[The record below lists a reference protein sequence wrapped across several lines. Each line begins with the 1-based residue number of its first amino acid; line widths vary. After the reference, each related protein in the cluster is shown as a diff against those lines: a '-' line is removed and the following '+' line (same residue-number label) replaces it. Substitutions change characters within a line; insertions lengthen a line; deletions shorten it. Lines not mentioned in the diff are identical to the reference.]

1 MTGITTIEKDGV
13 TAMLKTGAPQQ
24 GSVLSEAESTPVL
37 SVENLKTAFRSANG
51 WNEVVKGISFDIRAG
66 ETLAIVGES
75 GSGKSV
81 TAFSIMRLLSDEKT
95 KITGSVRLKGRELL
109 GLSENEMRAVRGN
122 GIAMIF
128 QEAMTSLNPVFT
140 IGQQIVEALTVHRP
154 LSRTQAEAEAL
165 KLLDR
170 VKIPAARRRYND
182 YPHNFSGGMRQR
194 AMIAMALA
202 CKPQLLIADEPT
214 TALDVTIQAE
224 ILNLIKEL
232 QDEESMAVM
241 FITHD
246 MGVVAEIAERTVVML
261 RGEAVETGTTEEI
274 FYRAHHPYT
283 RALLHAVP
291 VLGSMKGQSAP
302 QPLQIADK
310 VSGDLQ
316 KHKAGKEEAAA
327 TGKPLL
333 VVRNL
338 TTRFDIRSGLFGK
351 VSNRIHA
358 VENVS
363 FDLRQGETLSLVG
376 ESGCGKSTIGR
387 SIMRLIEPKGGSVH
401 LCGEDVMVM
410 PTDRLRAARRNI
422 QMIFQDP
429 FASLSP
435 RRTVGQAIAEPFLT
449 HGLGTR
455 EEAEKKVV
463 ELLGQVGLE
472 PAMAGRLPHQF
483 SGGQRQRICIARAL
497 ALSPKMI
504 VADESV
510 AALDVSIK
518 AQVINLMMELQKRL
532 GISYLFI
539 SHDMAVVERISH
551 RVAVIYLGEI
561 VEIGTREEIFS
572 NPQHTYTRK
581 LLDAVP
587 IPDPERRKTKRRVES
602 HEVKNP
608 IRPVDYIAPER
619 AYRQIS
625 STHSVMDGPDS

>member
-1 MTGITTIEKDGV
+1 MTGITTIEKDRV
-13 TAMLKTGAPQQ
+13 TAMLKTGDLQQ
-24 GSVLSEAESTPVL
+24 GSLLSEAGSIPVL

-95 KITGSVRLKGRELL
+95 NITGSVRLRGRELL

-140 IGQQIVEALTVHRP
+140 IGQQIVEALTVHRS
-154 LSRTQAEAEAL
+154 LSRTEAEAEAL

-170 VKIPAARRRYND
+170 VKIPASRQRYND

-274 FYRAHHPYT
+274 FNRAHHPYT

-302 QPLQIADK
+302 QPLPIADK
-310 VSGDLQ
+310 ISGDVH
-316 KHKAGKEEAAA
+316 KHKAGKEEAVA

-333 VVRNL
+333 AVRNL
-338 TTRFDIRSGLFGK
+338 TTRFEIRSGLFGK

-363 FDLRQGETLSLVG
+363 FDLKQGETLSLVG

-401 LCGEDVMVM
+401 LCGEDVMAM
-410 PTDRLRAARRNI
+410 PADRLRAARRNI

-455 EEAEKKVV
+455 EEAEKKVA
-463 ELLGQVGLE
+463 ELLEQVGLE

-518 AQVINLMMELQKRL
+518 AQVINLMMDLQKRL
-532 GISYLFI
+532 SISYLFI

-572 NPQHTYTRK
+572 NPQHAYTRK

-587 IPDPERRKTKRRVES
+587 IPDPVRRKTKRRIET

-608 IRPVDYIAPER
+608 IRPVDYIVPER
-619 AYRQIS
+619 THRQIS
-625 STHSVMDGPDS
+625 STHSVMDGP

>member
-1 MTGITTIEKDGV
+1 MTATNLEEKDAV
-13 TAMLKTGAPQQ
+13 TAMATNGALIDSP
-24 GSVLSEAESTPVL
+24 VLSDAGPSPVL
-37 SVENLKTAFRSANG
+37 SVENLRTSFRTAGG
-51 WNEVVKGISFDIRAG
+51 WNSVVKGVSFDIRAG

-81 TAFSIMRLLSDEKT
+81 TAFSIMRLLPDEKT
-95 KITGSVRLKGRELL
+95 RIEGAVRLNGRELL
-109 GLSENEMRAVRGN
+109 SLPEEEMRKVRGN
-122 GIAMIF
+122 GISMIF

-140 IGQQIVEALTVHRP
+140 IGEQIVEALTVHRS
-154 LSRTQAEAEAL
+154 LGGQAAEAEAL
-165 KLLDR
+165 RLLER
-170 VKIPAARRRYND
+170 VKIPAAQRRYHD

-202 CKPQLLIADEPT
+202 CKPKLLIADEPT

-224 ILNLIKEL
+224 ILNLIKQL
-232 QDEESMAVM
+232 QDEENMAVM

-261 RGEAVETGTTEEI
+261 EGEAVEAGLTEAI
-274 FYRAHHPYT
+274 FRKADHPYT

-291 VLGSMKGQSAP
+291 VLGAMKGELAP
-302 QPLQIADK
+302 KPFPIADK
-310 VSGDLQ
+310 RSGEITQQDV
-316 KHKAGKEEAAA
+316 ERPEAAA
-327 TGKPLL
+327 AGKPLL
-333 VVRNL
+333 EVRNL
-338 TTRFDIRSGLFGK
+338 SARFDIRAGLLGK
-351 VSNRIHA
+351 VSSRIHA
-358 VENVS
+358 VEDVS
-363 FDLRQGETLSLVG
+363 FDLREGETLSLVG

-401 LCGEDVMVM
+401 LCGDELIAM
-410 PTDRLRAARRNI
+410 PAEQLRVARRNI

-449 HGLGTR
+449 HRLGTVQ
-455 EEAEKKVV
+455 EAERLVAD
-463 ELLGQVGLE
+463 LLIKVGLD

-497 ALSPKMI
+497 SLSPKVI

-510 AALDVSIK
+510 AALDVSVK
-518 AQVINLMMELQKRL
+518 AQVINLMMELQRSL
-532 GISYLFI
+532 GLSYLFI

-561 VEIGTREEIFS
+561 VETGTREEIFG
-572 NPQHTYTRK
+572 NPQHPYTRK

-587 IPDPERRKTKRRVES
+587 IPDPERRQSKRQLEP

-608 IRPVDYIAPER
+608 IRPIDYMPPKRTYRNVTETHKVLVDGAE
-619 AYRQIS
+619 
-625 STHSVMDGPDS
+625 

>member
-1 MTGITTIEKDGV
+1 MTDGDRAAV
-13 TAMLKTGAPQQ
+13 DVDDGRIPAKILVDGTGL
-24 GSVLSEAESTPVL
+24 GREGLIGFDE
-37 SVENLKTAFRSANG
+37 VEIADGPAGLFQRLAGGR
-51 WNEVVKGISFDIRAG
+51 DRAG
-66 ETLAIVGES
+66 SHNLRIDTGGCPGNDAGKRLDTAPGRFRFAHQHRR
-75 GSGKSV
+75 GS
-81 TAFSIMRLLSDEKT
+81 T
-95 KITGSVRLKGRELL
+95 
-109 GLSENEMRAVRGN
+109 
-122 GIAMIF
+122 
-128 QEAMTSLNPVFT
+128 
-140 IGQQIVEALTVHRP
+140 
-154 LSRTQAEAEAL
+154 
-165 KLLDR
+165 
-170 VKIPAARRRYND
+170 
-182 YPHNFSGGMRQR
+182 
-194 AMIAMALA
+194 
-202 CKPQLLIADEPT
+202 
-214 TALDVTIQAE
+214 
-224 ILNLIKEL
+224 
-232 QDEESMAVM
+232 
-241 FITHD
+241 
-246 MGVVAEIAERTVVML
+246 IAERTVVML

-274 FYRAHHPYT
+274 FNRAHHPYT

-302 QPLQIADK
+302 QPLPIADK
-310 VSGDLQ
+310 VSGDVQ

-410 PTDRLRAARRNI
+410 PADRLRAARRNI

-463 ELLGQVGLE
+463 ELLEQVGLE

-518 AQVINLMMELQKRL
+518 AQVINLMMDLQKRL

-572 NPQHTYTRK
+572 NPQHAYTRK

-608 IRPVDYIAPER
+608 IRPVDYMAPER

-625 STHSVMDGPDS
+625 STHSVMDGPDT